1 MGEDVPFLREL
12 VRLFRGKSKTTE
24 LWNSARR
31 PSKTVTKIKKQPG
44 RPWKDTFVTWAVKS
58 SYLQHKTSL
67 QRRGEWTYMHIFT
80 TCFF

>member
-12 VRLFRGKSKTTE
+12 VRLFRGESKPTE

-44 RPWKDTFVTWAVKS
+44 RP
-58 SYLQHKTSL
+58 
-67 QRRGEWTYMHIFT
+67 
-80 TCFF
+80 